1 MVIFVVPCPGKVYV
15 QRPESHDV
23 PAKLSGKL
31 SGYLAILI
39 GAFLFGMWATI
50 GKFALA
56 NVPPL
61 ALAWFVQALTALAF
75 APFLRRVR
83 LRGRDWAYTVGG
95 ALLGTVLAPSLYF
108 TGLSLTTPV
117 SAALLSNTEALFTVV
132 LAFAILK
139 ERLSRGG
146 YVAAA
151 SILAGAVIVTAD
163 LGQGGGG
170 VESSLLG
177 NVLLVLAAA
186 CWGGANTINRVVI
199 AHHDIPSYACMYLSI
214 GSLLLAPIVLLRE
227 GTLAIPPA
235 GIPLSVFLA
244 LTGSAGF
251 TYLFYFAMRR
261 IGALQVGAILATSA
275 AFGVAIAVAF
285 GFALTALQAVGGAV
299 MALGVVALY
308 RSPSAKG

>member
-1 MVIFVVPCPGKVYV
+1 VG
-15 QRPESHDV
+15 RPESRDV
-23 PAKLSGKL
+23 PANASEKL
-31 SGYLAILI
+31 SGYVAILSA
-39 GAFLFGMWATI
+39 AFLFGMWATI

-61 ALAWFVQALTALAF
+61 ALAWFIQAVTAVAF
-75 APFLRRVR
+75 SPFLRRIR
-83 LRGRDWAYTVGG
+83 LRGRDWGYTFGG

-108 TGLSLTTPV
+108 TGLDLTTPV

-132 LAFAILK
+132 FAFAFLK
-139 ERLSRGG
+139 ERLSVGG

-151 SILAGAVIVTAD
+151 SILAGAMIVTAD
-163 LGQGGGG
+163 LGQGGGAVG
-170 VESSLLG
+170 SALLG

-199 AHHDIPSYACMYLSI
+199 ARHDIPSYVCMYLSL
-214 GSLLLAPIVLLRE
+214 GTLLLAPIVLLRE
-227 GTLAIPPA
+227 GTLAIPTA
-235 GIPLSVFLA
+235 GIPIAVFLA
-244 LTGSAGF
+244 LTGSAAF
-251 TYLFYFAMRR
+251 TYLFYFAMRK

-285 GFALTALQAVGGAV
+285 GFSLTALQAVGGAV

>member
-1 MVIFVVPCPGKVYV
+1 
-15 QRPESHDV
+15 V
-23 PAKLSGKL
+23 PANASEKL
-31 SGYLAILI
+31 SGYVAILSA
-39 GAFLFGMWATI
+39 AFLFGMWATI

-61 ALAWFVQALTALAF
+61 ALAWFVQAVTAVAF
-75 APFLRRVR
+75 SPFLRRIR
-83 LRGRDWAYTVGG
+83 LRGRDWGYTFGG

-108 TGLSLTTPV
+108 TGLDLTTPV

-132 LAFAILK
+132 FAFAFLK
-139 ERLSRGG
+139 ERLSVGG

-151 SILAGAVIVTAD
+151 SILAGAMIVTAD
-163 LGQGGGG
+163 LGQGGGAVG
-170 VESSLLG
+170 SALLG

-199 AHHDIPSYACMYLSI
+199 ARHDIPSYVCMYLSL
-214 GSLLLAPIVLLRE
+214 GTLLLAPIVLLRE
-227 GTLAIPPA
+227 GTLAIPTA
-235 GIPLSVFLA
+235 GIPIAVFLA
-244 LTGSAGF
+244 LTGSAAF
-251 TYLFYFAMRR
+251 TYLFYFAMRK

-285 GFALTALQAVGGAV
+285 GFSLTALQAVGGAV

>member
-1 MVIFVVPCPGKVYV
+1 ME
-15 QRPESHDV
+15 RPESRDV
-23 PAKLSGKL
+23 PAAPSERLV
-31 SGYLAILI
+31 GYAAILT

-61 ALAWFVQALTALAF
+61 ALAWFVQAVTAMAF

-83 LRGRDWAYTVGG
+83 ISGRDWWYMIGG

-117 SAALLSNTEALFTVV
+117 SAALLSNTEAMFTVV
-132 LAFAILK
+132 FAFTFLK
-139 ERLSRGG
+139 ERLSVAG
-146 YVAAA
+146 YLAAA
-151 SILAGAVIVTAD
+151 AILAGAVIVTLD
-163 LGQGGGG
+163 LGQGGGAIG
-170 VESSLLG
+170 ATLLG

-186 CWGGANTINRVVI
+186 CWGGSNTVNRIVI
-199 AHHDIPSYACMYLSI
+199 AHHDIPSYVCMYLSI
-214 GSLLLAPIVLLRE
+214 GTLILAPIVLLRE
-227 GTLAIPPA
+227 GSLAIPTA
-235 GIPLSVFLA
+235 GIPLAVFLA
-244 LTGSAGF
+244 FTGSAAF

-285 GFALTALQAVGGAV
+285 GFSLTVLQAVGGGV
-299 MALGVVALY
+299 MALGVIGMY
-308 RSPSAKG
+308 RAPSAKVK

>member
-1 MVIFVVPCPGKVYV
+1 MIFRIQSPGRSKWSA
-15 QRPESHDV
+15 RNARGV

-31 SGYLAILI
+31 SGYLAILV
-39 GAFLFGMWATI
+39 GAFLFGMWATV

-61 ALAWFVQALTALAF
+61 ALAWFIQAVTAVAF
-75 APFLRRVR
+75 APFLRRIR
-83 LRGRDWAYTVGG
+83 LRGRDWAYTFGG

-132 LAFAILK
+132 FAFVFLR
-139 ERLSRGG
+139 ERLSVGG

-151 SILAGAVIVTAD
+151 SILAGAMIVTAD
-163 LGQGGGG
+163 LGRGGGDVG
-170 VESSLLG
+170 PSFVG
-177 NVLLVLAAA
+177 NILLVLAAA
-186 CWGGANTINRVVI
+186 CWGGANTVNRIVI
-199 AHHDIPSYACMYLSI
+199 ARHDIPSYVCMYLSLGTLI
-214 GSLLLAPIVLLRE
+214 LAPVVLFREGSL
-227 GTLAIPPA
+227 AISAA
-235 GIPLSVFLA
+235 GIPLAVFLA

-285 GFALTALQAVGGAV
+285 GFSVTALQALGGAV